1 MSLNSSIKVS
11 IIVPVHNSEKTISRC
26 IESLINQSLKELEI
40 ILVNDNSTDMT
51 NLILTKYQQL
61 YSSKI
66 VLLHTNKPKE
76 MIGPGYARNLGIEAA
91 HGEYIGFVDSDDWV
105 DSNLYYSVYNA
116 ILKEDADIAIF
127 GVKNECINSICSQ
140 TRYQYTYNTINNLFA
155 LHMLCHSQ
163 NNDCYISPMVCQK
176 LYKKNY
182 IKKNKLHFNTNSFY
196 EDDQFSFCCFLH
208 ECKIVL
214 VPETFYH
221 YYQNP
226 NSITHTFSKKHID
239 TLVDAFVNIRNYLQ
253 EFSIYN
259 IYYDDFFSYI
269 DKCIASTLNSL
280 FCAEAKICVQKEYI
294 IYLTKKMN
302 ENFTIEEWINYVD
315 TKRIQRFFGIIK

>member
-1 MSLNSSIKVS
+1 MNLNDSIKVS

-40 ILVNDNSTDMT
+40 IIVNDNSTDKT
-51 NLILTKYQQL
+51 NSILTKYQQL
-61 YSSKI
+61 YPAQI
-66 VLLHTNKPKE
+66 VLLHSAKPVE

-91 HGEYIGFVDSDDWV
+91 KGDYIGFVDSDDWV
-105 DSNLYYSVYNA
+105 DGNLYYSAYNA
-116 ILKEDADIAIF
+116 ILKADADIAIF
-127 GVKNECINSICSQ
+127 GVKDEHINTICSQ
-140 TRYQYTYNTINNLFA
+140 IRYQYKYNTINNVFA
-155 LHMLCHSQ
+155 LHLLCHSQ

-182 IKKNKLHFNTNSFY
+182 IKKNNLYFNINSFY

-214 VPETFYH
+214 VPETYYH

-239 TLVDAFVNIRNYLQ
+239 TLVDAFINIRNYLQ

-259 IYYDDFFSYI
+259 IYYDDFLAYI
-269 DKCIASTLNSL
+269 DKCISSTLNSL
-280 FCAEAKICVQKEYI
+280 FCVESKVCVQKEYI
-294 IYLTKKMN
+294 IYLIKKMN
-302 ENFTIEEWINYVD
+302 ENFTIDEWINYVD
-315 TKRIQRFFGIIK
+315 TKRIQRFFGIIR